1 MFHYGHVSDRMLF
14 VNRDWD
20 PSSLDEVFS
29 QNFFDFGEMW
39 SSNVTDSELIKE
51 N

>member
-1 MFHYGHVSDRMLF
+1 MDVSDRMLF

-20 PSSLDEVFS
+20 PYLDEVFS
-29 QNFFDFGEMW
+29 QNFFNFGEMW
-39 SSNVTDSELIKE
+39 LSNVTNSELIKE